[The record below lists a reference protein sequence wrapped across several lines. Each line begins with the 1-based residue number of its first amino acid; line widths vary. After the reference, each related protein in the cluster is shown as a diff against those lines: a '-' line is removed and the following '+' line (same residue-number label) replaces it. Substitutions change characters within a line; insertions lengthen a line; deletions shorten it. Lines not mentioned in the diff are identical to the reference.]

1 MTVRKNEA
9 RLGDILGMLKTD
21 PRYKPKL
28 YQKQIENAWQDVMG
42 VWINRETRSIRIRD
56 GKLTIKIASSSLR
69 EELNFSRE
77 QVRSRIN
84 ELLGEEYIQEVIVN

>member
-1 MTVRKNEA
+1 
-9 RLGDILGMLKTD
+9 MLKAD

-56 GKLTIKIASSSLR
+56 GKLTIRIASSALR
-69 EELNFSRE
+69 EELSFYRE
-77 QVRSRIN
+77 QIRQKIN
-84 ELLGEEYIQEVIVN
+84 ELLGEEYIHEVIVN